1 MNLFLIILSVVL
13 AVACAVAVTLLMAQ
27 RRRAEQLERDN
38 MAAVES
44 AGARIAAAEARV
56 AAAEQ
61 AREAER
67 AAREAERVARAKAE
81 ADLEAERRSVADKV
95 RSQQQMEQA
104 LREQFRA
111 LAGDVLGEQSR
122 RFKEEN
128 RESMDIILKPF
139 KDNIREFRERVEK
152 IHSQQAEQSGAL
164 RNELER
170 LMELNRQ
177 VTAETTNLTNALK
190 GNSKVQGDWG
200 EMILAQLL
208 ENSGLREGENY
219 ELQYNVKD
227 EASGRNLR
235 PDVILHLPGGKN
247 IVIDSKVSLTA
258 FERYVNADDDAARDA
273 ALKRH
278 IESVRH
284 HVDELATKNY
294 QQYFADSPDFVIMF
308 MPTEPSFLTA
318 LRGDDSLWNYAYGR
332 KVIISSPTNLFAV
345 LKLVV
350 DLWKRDAQDRNTAK
364 IVKTATDLYNQLCM
378 FVDDFEKVGKSIE
391 KATADYAQ
399 AYKRM
404 CHGNNNV
411 IRLGERMR
419 GMGLRPKKRISDK
432 ALDEAALPTGDDDE
446 QLLAETIG
454 EEGGNE

>member
-1 MNLFLIILSVVL
+1 MNLFLIVLSVVL
-13 AVACAVAVTLLMAQ
+13 AVACAVLITLLLSQ
-27 RRRAEQLERDN
+27 RRQ
-38 MAAVES
+38 
-44 AGARIAAAEARV
+44 AAEAARES
-56 AAAEQ
+56 AAALSAALSRAES
-61 AREAER
+61 AER
-67 AAREAERVARAKAE
+67 AAEETRGERERERVARAKAE

-128 RESMDIILKPF
+128 RESMDTILKPF
-139 KDNIREFRERVEK
+139 KDNIREFRERVER

-164 RNELER
+164 KNELER

-200 EMILAQLL
+200 EMILSQLL

-227 EASGRNLR
+227 EESGRNLR

-258 FERYVNADDDAARDA
+258 FERYVNSEDDAARDV

-294 QQYFADSPDFVIMF
+294 QQYFTDSPDFVIMF

-318 LRGDDSLWNYAYGR
+318 LRGDESLWNYAYGR

-345 LKLVV
+345 LKIVV
-350 DLWKRDAQDRNTAK
+350 DLWKRDAQDRNTAR
-364 IVKTATDLYNQLCM
+364 IVKTATDLLQSALHVCGRLREGWQVDREGLGRLCA
-378 FVDDFEKVGKSIE
+378 GI
-391 KATADYAQ
+391 
-399 AYKRM
+399 
-404 CHGNNNV
+404 
-411 IRLGERMR
+411 
-419 GMGLRPKKRISDK
+419 
-432 ALDEAALPTGDDDE
+432 
-446 QLLAETIG
+446 
-454 EEGGNE
+454 

>member
-1 MNLFLIILSVVL
+1 MNLFFIILSAL
-13 AVACAVAVTLLMAQ
+13 LSVALAVAVTLLVAQ
-27 RRRAEQLERDN
+27 RRRAEQMER
-38 MAAVES
+38 ES
-44 AGARIAAAEARV
+44 AAALEGAEARV
-56 AAAEQ
+56 AAAE
-61 AREAER
+61 ARIAAAE
-67 AAREAERVARAKAE
+67 AARETERAERERERVARAKAE

-95 RSQQQMEQA
+95 RSQEQMEKA

-164 RNELER
+164 KNELER

-208 ENSGLREGENY
+208 ENSGLREGDNY

-227 EASGRNLR
+227 EESGRNLR

-258 FERYVNADDDAARDA
+258 FERYVNADDDAARDVA
-273 ALKRH
+273 MKH
-278 IESVRH
+278 HVDSVRK
-284 HVDELATKNY
+284 HVDELAAKSY

-318 LRGDDSLWNYAYGR
+318 LKNDDSLWKYAYDR

-364 IVKTATDLYNQLCM
+364 IVKTATALYDQMCRL
-378 FVDDFEKVGKSIE
+378 VEDFEKVGKSIE
-391 KATADYAQ
+391 KASSEYAQ

-411 IRLGERMR
+411 ISLSERMR
-419 GMGLRPKKRISDK
+419 GLGLRPKKRISDK
-432 ALDEAALPTGDDDE
+432 ALDEASLPTEEDEE
-446 QLLAETIG
+446 QLLAENIG
-454 EEGGNE
+454 EEGNNE